1 MKLSRGQRIFLAG
14 NYVFFILLSLLCI
27 LPLVHI
33 FAISLSSSSAASAG
47 LVTLWPVDFTLR
59 SYDYIIN
66 KHEFFDSIIVSIK
79 RLVVGTSLSLL
90 LCMTIAYPLSK
101 ETKAFRMR
109 TVYAWIFVFTILFN
123 GGLIPSYM
131 IVRYTGLLDTLW
143 ALVIPSAVNV
153 FNVLLML
160 NFFRGLP
167 KELEE
172 SAFIDGAGHWI
183 TLWRIYVPLSMPSV
197 ATVALFTMVF
207 HWNSWFDGMIFMNKI
222 SNYPLSTY
230 LQNVLTSGSI
240 ISSSMVNLN
249 DLAEISDR
257 TTKAAQIFVGSLP
270 ILCVYP
276 FLQRYFMKGIVLGSV
291 KG

>member
-240 ISSSMVNLN
+240 ISSMVNLN